1 VIEQV
6 RAGLVLLAAL
16 VAVGPANANSQ
27 FVVDPEVGN
36 NAFTA
41 VFDAPIGD
49 PPPPMPQVVEFST
62 GRYQLREDGGGTAY
76 SWVWIPNPPTAPPAD
91 AESIPPAQPPH
102 ARLYSWTDDQGV
114 VHLTNLWDDVPPQ
127 YRQQVK
133 PPKPGCSE
141 SGRCAGAC

>member
-6 RAGLVLLAAL
+6 RAGLVLLAVL

-41 VFDAPIGD
+41 VFDTPIG
-49 PPPPMPQVVEFST
+49 E
-62 GRYQLREDGGGTAY
+62 
-76 SWVWIPNPPTAPPAD
+76 
-91 AESIPPAQPPH
+91 H
-102 ARLYSWTDDQGV
+102 ARLYRWTDDQGV
-114 VHLTNLWDDVPPQ
+114 VHLTNLWDEVPPQ